1 MTEMIVPA
9 LTSKTEIMQWLWA
22 TAAAIAL
29 TCVLV
34 TAGVNAPTAGLVF
47 LTLVVWFASRL
58 GYRLSLY
65 TALLCAAGFDYFF
78 LPPYRTLQIIGVQQ
92 WVALLS
98 FLSSSIVVSR
108 VAEMAR
114 NQALQAESRRL
125 EVERLHE
132 LGQQMMLY
140 EDANGLMHE
149 LPRVIAKI
157 FSLESVVLYVR
168 GRDQFQA
175 SSQNLPMSIE
185 ASLKSVAQGS
195 TMICEIPGDYAA
207 MALMLGLESV
217 GALGWKPVALSHELA
232 TAIGAQTAIAVARAM
247 TIEAST
253 KLEAA
258 RESERLRT
266 ALTDSLTHELR
277 TPLTSI
283 RAAASTLHTAEG
295 LDEESRR
302 DLAAII
308 DEEAARLDQLIG
320 EAVEMAEIDAH
331 AVTVRR
337 APQSPSAL
345 LEQVVESSS
354 RILAA
359 HAVRIEIAEAVAS
372 ATVWLD
378 EHLIGRVLHHLL
390 ENVASHT
397 PAGTQV
403 MLRCAVV
410 EGRLQFSVEDDG
422 PGIDAKDL
430 PLIFEKFYRGR
441 NRHVRK
447 GSGMGLAIARAI
459 LLTHE
464 GGIEVT
470 SALGQ
475 GTCFRFWVPLIT
487 AAPTAKDGIALVD
500 CAEPAPSQLHR

>member
-1 MTEMIVPA
+1 MTKKIVHALTTKTEM
-9 LTSKTEIMQWLWA
+9 MQWLWA
-22 TAAAIAL
+22 TAAALAV

-34 TAGVNAPTAGLVF
+34 TASVNAPTAGLVF

-65 TALLCAAGFDYFF
+65 AALLCAAGFDYFF

-92 WVALLS
+92 WAALFS
-98 FLSSSIVVSR
+98 FLASSIVVSR

-140 EDANGLMHE
+140 EDANGLMRE
-149 LPRVIAKI
+149 LPRVIAEI

-175 SSQNLPMSIE
+175 SSQDLPMSME
-185 ASLKSVAQGS
+185 ASLKSVAQGVAL
-195 TMICEIPGDYAA
+195 IGEIPGDYAA

-217 GALGWKPVALSHELA
+217 GALGWKPATLSHELA

-295 LDEESRR
+295 LDEESRA

-331 AVTVRR
+331 TVTVRR
-337 APQSPSAL
+337 APQSLSAL
-345 LEQVVESSS
+345 FEQVMESSS
-354 RILAA
+354 RVLAGHVMRIALDDTVA
-359 HAVRIEIAEAVAS
+359 HS
-372 ATVWLD
+372 TVWFD

-397 PAGTQV
+397 PTGTQV
-403 MLRCAVV
+403 MVRCTAL

-422 PGIDAKDL
+422 PGIEAKDL
-430 PLIFEKFYRGR
+430 PLIFERFYRGQ
-441 NRHVRK
+441 NKHARK
-447 GSGMGLAIARAI
+447 GSGMGLAIVRAI
-459 LLTHE
+459 LLAHQ
-464 GGIEVT
+464 GGIEVRST
-470 SALGQ
+470 LGK
-475 GTCFRFWVPLIT
+475 GTCFCFWVPLIMGRS
-487 AAPTAKDGIALVD
+487 AAG
-500 CAEPAPSQLHR
+500 E

>member
-1 MTEMIVPA
+1 MTEKIVHA
-9 LTSKTEIMQWLWA
+9 QTTKTEMMQWLWV
-22 TAAAIAL
+22 TAAALAV

-34 TAGVNAPTAGLVF
+34 TANVNAPTAGLVF

-65 TALLCAAGFDYFF
+65 VALLCAAGFDYFF
-78 LPPYRTLQIIGVQQ
+78 LPPYRTLLIIGVQQ
-92 WVALLS
+92 WIALFS
-98 FLSSSIVVSR
+98 FLASSIVVSR
-108 VAEMAR
+108 VAALAR
-114 NQALQAESRRL
+114 TQALQAELRRL

-140 EDANGLMHE
+140 EDANGLMRE
-149 LPRVIAKI
+149 LPHVIAKI
-157 FSLESVVLYVR
+157 FSLEGVVLYVR
-168 GRDQFQA
+168 GREQFQA
-175 SSQNLPMSIE
+175 SSPDLPMSIE
-185 ASLKSVAQGS
+185 ASMKSVAQGES
-195 TMICEIPGDYAA
+195 RLYDIPGDYAA
-207 MALMLGLESV
+207 MALMLGLEPI
-217 GALGWKPVALSHELA
+217 GALGWKPASLSPELA

-283 RAAASTLHTAEG
+283 RAAASTLHSAEG
-295 LDEESRR
+295 LDEESRA

-337 APQSPSAL
+337 TPQSPSAF

-359 HAVRIEIAEAVAS
+359 HRVSIEIADTVEAK
-372 ATVWLD
+372 TVWLD

-397 PAGTQV
+397 PEGTQV
-403 MLRCAVV
+403 WLRCAAV
-410 EGRLQFSVEDDG
+410 EDRLQFSVEDHG

-430 PLIFEKFYRGR
+430 PLIFEKFYRGK
-441 NRHVRK
+441 NRHARK
-447 GSGMGLAIARAI
+447 GSGMGLAIVRAI
-459 LLTHE
+459 LSVHE

-470 SALGQ
+470 SSPGQ

-487 AAPTAKDGIALVD
+487 SAASTTD
-500 CAEPAPSQLHR
+500 